1 MPTHRASRS
10 AVRSSSPS
18 RPTGVGIVFTARDVG
33 REEAWST
40 DLDLFEV
47 PIDGSSPPRKLT
59 SENRATDT
67 DPSFSPD
74 GTMLA
79 YLAMDRPGYE
89 ADKLTVIV
97 RSWPGG
103 DIRRLT
109 DDWDRSVERLEWS
122 PDGRT
127 LYVLAEDTGQR
138 GLFALDVA
146 TGSVTPLV
154 AQGHVSQ
161 AKAVSDAIF
170 YSHDSLAG
178 PADVH
183 VLRDGRHRRLTRLN
197 ASKLRGVGLGAFEQF
212 SFDGWNGETVH
223 GFVLKPAGF
232 DPARTYP
239 VAFIVHGGPQGSMGN
254 DLHYRWN
261 PQVYAG
267 PATLSCSRL
276 PRLDR
281 LRPGVHRFD
290 PRRLGRQAARGSE
303 AGSRRR
309 PRSIS
314 VPRSSATA
322 SLGASYG
329 GLHDQPDRRRL
340 DRAMALSGH
349 ARRQPGRAVSPTSRP
364 RSCGSP
370 SGSTAAPRGRTRPA
384 TPSTTRSTTSKTGA
398 SDARHPRGARLPG
411 RRHDGF
417 ATFTALQRR
426 GVPSRLL
433 HFPDENHWVL
443 KPQNSVLWHDTVLE
457 WLDRWTT

>member
-1 MPTHRASRS
+1 MRARSTSGEVHDRLFVRHWDQWKTGRRRHLFVQPADGGPAVDVMPAMD
-10 AVRSSSPS
+10 ADAPS
-18 RPTGVGIVFTARDVG
+18 KPFGGAEQFTFTPDGRGIVFTARDVG

-47 PIDGSSPPRKLT
+47 PIDASSAPRKLT

-161 AKAVSDAIF
+161 ASAVGDVIF

-183 VLRDGRHRRLTRLN
+183 VLKDGRHRRLTRLN
-197 ASKLRGVGLGAFEQF
+197 ASKLRDVDSERVRAVLVRWLERRDRAWVRAQARQLRPGANI
-212 SFDGWNGETVH
+212 SCRLH
-223 GFVLKPAGF
+223 RPRRPAGQHGQRLALPLE
-232 DPARTYP
+232 PAGLRRRR
-239 VAFIVHGGPQGSMGN
+239 IRGRDH
-254 DLHYRWN
+254 
-261 PQVYAG
+261 
-267 PATLSCSRL
+267 RL

-281 LRPGVHRFD
+281 VRPGVHRFD
-290 PRRLGRQAARGSE
+290 PRRLGRKAA
-303 AGSRRR
+303 
-309 PRSIS
+309 
-314 VPRSSATA
+314 
-322 SLGASYG
+322 
-329 GLHDQPDRRRL
+329 
-340 DRAMALSGH
+340 
-349 ARRQPGRAVSPTSRP
+349 
-364 RSCGSP
+364 
-370 SGSTAAPRGRTRPA
+370 
-384 TPSTTRSTTSKTGA
+384 
-398 SDARHPRGARLPG
+398 
-411 RRHDGF
+411 
-417 ATFTALQRR
+417 
-426 GVPSRLL
+426 
-433 HFPDENHWVL
+433 
-443 KPQNSVLWHDTVLE
+443 
-457 WLDRWTT
+457 